1 MAAWFLPAAAC
12 LTGVAG
18 LFVWLVG
25 IEIQWPSGKAFGP
38 VTAGVLVAAAGTLLL
53 PAGAWG
59 ARFAAWVTLLSGVA
73 YFLSPDWSAGLSAK
87 AAWASTLLG
96 LALVFHTYRQPLW
109 AARCAFGVGIY
120 AAFHTMAHVWPS
132 GGLYWRPGIAL
143 PGSLGL
149 LALAWAVAQRDW
161 AALRR
166 QSSALVGVLLAVL
179 SVGVWQNLRSE
190 EDLRLRR
197 LREISAEAARIM
209 PNSAMPEVAL
219 GFGLLAAA
227 LAALSVEMARRART
241 REQEARRAEEL
252 KTRFLAN
259 VSHELRTP
267 MNGVLGMTDLMLATS
282 TTSEQRQC
290 LDAIRHSAG
299 TLMALLN
306 DVVDLSKIE
315 AGRMTMECI
324 PFDPRRELAD
334 TLALLQSEIAA
345 AGLTLH
351 VDDARLPGCVEGDP
365 FRFRQIVTNL
375 VGNAIKFTERGGIR
389 VEACTEPAGVAGRQ
403 RLRVTVTDSGI
414 GIPREAQAALF
425 ERFTQADAS
434 MTRRHGGA
442 GLGLAIS
449 RQLARLMG
457 GELDLLRSEEGGGS
471 TFWFTMDVKP
481 VEAMAAAGPAPRSET
496 LAAAH
501 PAEFPLRVL
510 LVEDNAINRR
520 IAESVLRRAGFNVD
534 MAVNGREAVEAVS
547 RAEDYALVLMDVQ
560 MPEMDGLEAA
570 AAIRHLEQSVG
581 RGRLPIVAMTANAM
595 NGDRERCLAAGM
607 DDYLSKPASAQA
619 VESKVRYWAAAGA
632 AARV

>member
-1 MAAWFLPAAAC
+1 MTLWRPESPLRAAERCFHGLVSFSRVAAWFLPAAAC

-267 MNGVLGMTDLMLATS
+267 MNGVIGTAELLEREPLN
-282 TTSEQRQC
+282 ERQKR
-290 LDAIRHSAG
+290 LVGTVRTSAG
-299 TLMALLN
+299 ALLRIID
-306 DVVDLSKIE
+306 DVLDFSTIE
-315 AGRMTMECI
+315 AGRMELEDA
-324 PFDPRRELAD
+324 PFALRTLVEGTAD
-334 TLALLQSEIAA
+334 TLSVQAERKGLALQAIVEPGTPDKLL
-345 AGLTLH
+345 G
-351 VDDARLPGCVEGDP
+351 DATRV
-365 FRFRQIVTNL
+365 RQILFNL
-375 VGNAIKFTERGGIR
+375 IGNAIKFTEVGSISVRAR
-389 VEACTEPAGVAGRQ
+389 
-403 RLRVTVTDSGI
+403 
-414 GIPREAQAALF
+414 ALK
-425 ERFTQADAS
+425 T
-434 MTRRHGGA
+434 
-442 GLGLAIS
+442 
-449 RQLARLMG
+449 
-457 GELDLLRSEEGGGS
+457 
-471 TFWFTMDVKP
+471 
-481 VEAMAAAGPAPRSET
+481 
-496 LAAAH
+496 
-501 PAEFPLRVL
+501 
-510 LVEDNAINRR
+510 
-520 IAESVLRRAGFNVD
+520 
-534 MAVNGREAVEAVS
+534 
-547 RAEDYALVLMDVQ
+547 
-560 MPEMDGLEAA
+560 
-570 AAIRHLEQSVG
+570 
-581 RGRLPIVAMTANAM
+581 
-595 NGDRERCLAAGM
+595 
-607 DDYLSKPASAQA
+607 SA
-619 VESKVRYWAAAGA
+619 Y
-632 AARV
+632 